1 MLYRSRLSWTAVFAT
16 ISACSTTNLVGA
28 DDCIEAA
35 KPTCFPA
42 SDGICDDSGSVA
54 PTCTSRA
61 WSCPAGAIPR
71 EWCRCGVPPVDA
83 CLKDSGLDIVP
94 DTSAPDAP
102 DGVVP
107 DGVAPDGVVQDAALP
122 DHSVGPDATDPGT
135 SCGDA
140 APGCLDDSSDQNDH

>member
-1 MLYRSRLSWTAVFAT
+1 LAP
-16 ISACSTTNLVGA
+16 

-54 PTCTSRA
+54 PTCASRA

-83 CLKDSGLDIVP
+83 CLKDSGPDIVP
-94 DTSAPDAP
+94 DTSAPDVAAPDGAVPDGVAP

-107 DGVAPDGVVQDAALP
+107 DGVAPDR
-122 DHSVGPDATDPGT
+122 SVGPDATDPGT
-135 SCGDA
+135 CGDA
-140 APGCLDDSSDQNDH
+140 APGCLDDSSDQNDHGRAGAAIVEVIVDT